1 MSKKH
6 KTAYDFSERV
16 CCSIKLQHLLSCQWR
31 LGHKSWRIPSPGHQR
46 RRRQKQ
52 KQLHGKDVRKMNMV
66 LQITKRINTPSVL
79 NTDLPN
85 IKLRVTHLSL
95 RYKSK
100 NKPLCVCMCMCILT
114 SWSRELSC
122 FQLVNKFPAFYGT
135 QRFITVVTS
144 GRHLSLS

>member
-1 MSKKH
+1 
-6 KTAYDFSERV
+6 
-16 CCSIKLQHLLSCQWR
+16 
-31 LGHKSWRIPSPGHQR
+31 
-46 RRRQKQ
+46 
-52 KQLHGKDVRKMNMV
+52 MNMV